1 MIRLASIF
9 EPITSID
16 SGAGPIHVSPA
27 ASTARAKSAFSARK
41 P

>member
-9 EPITSID
+9 EPICSID
-16 SGAGPIHVSPA
+16 SGAGPTQMSPA
-27 ASTARAKSAFSARK
+27 SITARAKAAFSERK